1 MRPAPTVCCH
11 VPREERRLVGTA
23 LRHAEFSWSW
33 HSEGAPHRVMPSDTT
48 ELLFVEPAGVLLVAG
63 PSWGPRRAAPLEATM
78 FGVRLRASV
87 HWRVLGLEPRELK
100 DELVLAESLPGLRPL
115 ARRVSGLSAAS
126 ARPHVLH
133 WLESQ
138 AAESDASLE
147 AAVQALWDGA
157 SLSEARSMSGLSLR
171 TFERRFLRATGAPA
185 KRLELLART
194 TRALQRGPSERWGE
208 AAARA
213 GFADQAHL
221 VRACRAFFGVAPSA
235 LGCGHA
241 QPTR

>member
-126 ARPHVLH
+126 ALRNEHGCPFC
-133 WLESQ
+133 LEG
-138 AAESDASLE
+138 ASL
-147 AAVQALWDGA
+147 AGA
-157 SLSEARSMSGLSLR
+157 SLSWWIRLQKSQSG
-171 TFERRFLRATGAPA
+171 PA
-185 KRLELLART
+185 YAYLCS
-194 TRALQRGPSERWGE
+194 Q
-208 AAARA
+208 AAN
-213 GFADQAHL
+213 
-221 VRACRAFFGVAPSA
+221 C
-235 LGCGHA
+235 
-241 QPTR
+241 